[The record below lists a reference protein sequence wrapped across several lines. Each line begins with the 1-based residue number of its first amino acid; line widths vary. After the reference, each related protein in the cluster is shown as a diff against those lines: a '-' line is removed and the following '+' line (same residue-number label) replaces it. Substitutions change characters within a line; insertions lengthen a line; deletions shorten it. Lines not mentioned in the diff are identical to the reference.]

1 MDRRDTMRV
10 NLKEYGKGNF
20 MKFIRESTGLTQ
32 KEFGELINRSERTI
46 QEYESGS
53 INFTSDVLEEI
64 IKKTNINIIAE
75 TKEQ

>member
-1 MDRRDTMRV
+1 MKV
-10 NLKEYGKGNF
+10 SLKEYGKANF

-32 KEFGELINRSERTI
+32 KEFGELINKSERTI

-64 IKKTNINIIAE
+64 TKKTNVNIIAE
-75 TKEQ
+75 KRD

>member
-1 MDRRDTMRV
+1 MRV
-10 NLKEYGKGNF
+10 SLKEYGKGNF

-64 IKKTNINIIAE
+64 TKKTNINIIAE
-75 TKEQ
+75 TKE

>member
-1 MDRRDTMRV
+1 MKV
-10 NLKEYGKGNF
+10 NLKEYGKANF

-32 KEFGELINRSERTI
+32 KEFGELINKSERTI

-64 IKKTNINIIAE
+64 TKKTNVNIIAE
-75 TKEQ
+75 KRD

>member
-1 MDRRDTMRV
+1 MRV

-64 IKKTNINIIAE
+64 TKKTNINIIAE